1 MNKDLFIT
9 SADLAPLQPITNNI
23 GRLIKAV
30 ETLPGVPVADVTLG
44 DLMLP
49 SSKCHGIYFFV
60 QGEHY
65 SIKENEGEV
74 ACPGQDVYWYIGKTA
89 GRAIPERLGAHLA
102 SSPGDY
108 MNILM
113 RNVAWLLSDKKTQ
126 KEFKDWI
133 KSQKDR
139 QIIEKLYEQ
148 TFPIISDLRLKIVLF
163 DNHSNNNVK
172 DCIVDTERL
181 LIQQLRPFLN
191 DPNRRP
197 RQIVLR
203 GNNITPLQTN
213 IKNIP

>member
-9 SADLAPLQPITNNI
+9 SAALAPLQPITNNI

-30 ETLPGVPVADVTLG
+30 EALPGVPVADVTLG

-49 SSKCHGIYFFV
+49 SSECHGIYFFV

-65 SIKENEGEV
+65 SIEGNEGEV

-113 RNVAWLLSDKKTQ
+113 RNVAWLLSDKNTQ
-126 KEFKDWI
+126 KDFVEWDDIEEK
-133 KSQKDR
+133 
-139 QIIEKLYEQ
+139 EKLYEQ

-163 DNHSNNNVK
+163 DNHFNNVK

>member
-1 MNKDLFIT
+1 MNKYLFIT
-9 SADLAPLQPITNNI
+9 IADLAPLQPITNNI
-23 GRLIKAV
+23 GWLIKAV
-30 ETLPGVPVADVTLG
+30 EALPGVPVADVTLG

-65 SIKENEGEV
+65 SIEENEGEV
-74 ACPGQDVYWYIGKTA
+74 ACPGQDVYWYIGKTD

-113 RNVAWLLSDKKTQ
+113 RNVAWLLSDENTQ
-126 KEFKDWI
+126 KDFVEWDDYKE
-133 KSQKDR
+133 K
-139 QIIEKLYEQ
+139 EKLYEQ

-163 DNHSNNNVK
+163 DNHSNYNVK
-172 DCIVDTERL
+172 DCIADTERL
-181 LIQQLRPFLN
+181 LIQQLQPFLN
-191 DPNRRP
+191 NPNRRP

-203 GNNITPLQTN
+203 GNNNAPLQTN